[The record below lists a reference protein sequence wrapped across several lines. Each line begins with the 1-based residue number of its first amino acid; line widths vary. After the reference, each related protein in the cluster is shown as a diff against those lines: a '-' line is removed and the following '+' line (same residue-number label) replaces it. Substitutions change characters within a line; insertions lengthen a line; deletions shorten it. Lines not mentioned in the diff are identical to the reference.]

1 LSAPREAAVY
11 AVALAILL
19 LAAQADGLPASLGV
33 LGLAF
38 ALMGMGAGMRGLYR
52 FLYGTPFLQDH
63 PGVVRRDTARW
74 QRLAL
79 VGSVACLVAG
89 LVLALVGTDV
99 AGGH

>member
-1 LSAPREAAVY
+1 MY

-52 FLYGTPFLQDH
+52 FLYGAPFLRDH